1 MTPTTKVVHECRDTS
16 HAVVIGTAGAVD
28 VQWIT
33 RGREKHYKHSFDQVA
48 FFSADNEDH
57 TRIMRSAGVPSS
69 SYILKLPPMH
79 LIGLAK
85 SDEVRMPDDCPH
97 FMLRDDSVLS
107 DCLSRLASPVG
118 HIGEQDIGREI
129 LAHRLVLR
137 LVELLGGRR
146 PEWVE
151 DASVFSAVVMSQ
163 IVEYIDSRMAHHIS
177 LEEIGLLVRLSP
189 SHCAK
194 KFRGTAGE
202 SLGRF
207 INRRRLAQSLV
218 TLKSDATTLTRVAL
232 DLGFSSQSHFT
243 RLFSDLTGMT
253 PAKYRKQFK
262 RTVG

>member
-1 MTPTTKVVHECRDTS
+1 
-16 HAVVIGTAGAVD
+16 
-28 VQWIT
+28 
-33 RGREKHYKHSFDQVA
+33 
-48 FFSADNEDH
+48 
-57 TRIMRSAGVPSS
+57 
-69 SYILKLPPMH
+69 
-79 LIGLAK
+79 
-85 SDEVRMPDDCPH
+85 
-97 FMLRDDSVLS
+97 
-107 DCLSRLASPVG
+107 
-118 HIGEQDIGREI
+118 
-129 LAHRLVLR
+129 
-137 LVELLGGRR
+137 
-146 PEWVE
+146 
-151 DASVFSAVVMSQ
+151 MSQ